1 MINLEVPVL
10 TVKQR
15 IFLPQDFTFRTWEDL
30 EPFFK
35 NLLDR
40 KIKSVVDLEKWL
52 AERNEL
58 EDYLSEDSAW
68 RYINYTRNTEDPKIR
83 EEYLY
88 FINSIKPHMAPYA
101 NALDKKL
108 VDSPYRKDLQ
118 GDAYHIYLR
127 SAENDISLYR
137 EENIPLMVEVEEK
150 AQRYAEIQSQMLIT
164 YKGEEYTLQQA
175 AKYLRDP
182 NRKVRE
188 EVYNKILERRAKD
201 VKELDDLFDE
211 LVKLRHQIALNA
223 GFKNYRD
230 YKFRALGRFDYTM
243 EDVHDFHDSVRE
255 YIVPLA
261 VRFLQ
266 KKAGELGFE
275 ILRPYDIDADMPG
288 QSALEPYTDSEDLIQ
303 KSVST
308 FRDLHPSLGRYLEI
322 MDEKG
327 LLDLDSRKGKAP
339 GGYNY
344 PLDESGL
351 AFIFMNASGKLRDMV
366 TMMHEGGHAVHSFLT
381 RNLHLSAFKHT
392 PSEVAELASMSMEL
406 LTMDYWSRF
415 FPDKGNLVRAQQE
428 HLQGIID
435 SLPWIAT
442 VDKFQQW
449 VYTNPGHTVAERH
462 EAWKQTFMEFHPTGI
477 DWSGYE
483 KHMGA
488 GWQRQLHIYE
498 VPFYYIEYG
507 IAQLGALGVW
517 KNYKQNA
524 ETGLRQYLTA
534 LKLGYTKGVPDIYQ
548 EAGIRFDF
556 SGPYIKELAE
566 FVSAEI
572 ESLAE
577 AQEQE
582 A

>member
-10 TVKQR
+10 GVKQR
-15 IFLPQDFTFRTWEDL
+15 IFLPQDFTFSTWEDL
-30 EPFFK
+30 EPYFK
-35 NLLDR
+35 DLFDR
-40 KIKSVVDLEKWL
+40 KISSVVDLEKWL
-52 AERNEL
+52 ADRNEL

-68 RYINYTRNTEDPKIR
+68 RYINYTRNTEDEKIK
-83 EEYLY
+83 EAYLY
-88 FINSIKPHMAPYA
+88 FINSIKPHMAPYS

-108 VDSPYRKDLQ
+108 VESPYRKELK

-127 SAENDISLYR
+127 TAENDISLYR

-150 AQRYAEIQSQMLIT
+150 AQRYAEIQAQMLIK
-164 YKGEEYTLQQA
+164 YKREEYTLQQA
-175 AKYLRDP
+175 ARFLRDP
-182 NRKVRE
+182 DRSVRQ
-188 EVYNKILERRAKD
+188 EVYDKIVARRAKD
-201 VKELDDLFDE
+201 VKELDELFDE
-211 LVKLRHQIALNA
+211 LVKLRHKIALNA
-223 GFKNYRD
+223 GFENYRD
-230 YKFRALGRFDYTM
+230 YKFRALGRFDYTL
-243 EDVHDFHDSVRE
+243 EDVHDFHNSVRE

-266 KKAGELGFE
+266 KKAAELGYP
-275 ILRPYDIDADMPG
+275 ILRPYDIDADPPG
-288 QSALEPYTDSEDLIQ
+288 QSPLEPYEDSEDLIR
-303 KSVST
+303 KSVAT
-308 FRDLHPSLGRYLEI
+308 FKALHPGLGKYLEI

-366 TMMHEGGHAVHSFLT
+366 TMMHEGGHAVHSFVT

-406 LTMDYWSRF
+406 LTMEYWTKF
-415 FPDKGNLVRAQQE
+415 FPERSDLVRAQQE

-449 VYTNPGHTVAERH
+449 IYTNPEHTVKDRH
-462 EAWKQTFMEFHPTGI
+462 AAWKEIFMEFHPAGV

-483 KHMGA
+483 KHMGS

-517 KNYKQNA
+517 KNYKQNP
-524 ETGLRQYLTA
+524 EKGLTQYLSA

-556 SGPYIKELAE
+556 SGPYIQKLAD
-566 FVSAEI
+566 FISAEI
-572 ESLAE
+572 ESLAD
-577 AQEQE
+577 AQEQ
-582 A
+582 AV